1 MWEQSITLGERTITL
16 QTGKLAKQ
24 AHGAVVVKDGKTVIL
39 STVVYDAA
47 RSREVDFLPLTVD
60 YRAYYAASGR
70 IPGSFQRREGRGG
83 DAEIL
88 ASRLCDRSLRPL
100 FPDGFRAETQVLSTV
115 LSYDPGSD
123 APVLSMIGAAAALHL
138 SEIPWEGPLVA
149 ARLARSKGQLILF
162 PRPEQMAASDLDL
175 VLSLSRE
182 GVVMMEGGARQVPE
196 AEVVQAIAFAQQQL
210 SPLLDLVERMRK
222 EAGRPKVAAAPLE
235 PSAFEAELAG
245 AAEASL
251 RTALAIPEKQAR
263 RGAVAAAKRAALESL
278 AARHPDAEVAGKGA
292 GILTALEDR
301 LVRHRVV
308 MENKRL
314 DGRGPKDIRPISCEV
329 DWLPSTHGSALFT
342 RGETQAMVSLTLGTG
357 QDKALIETVEGVR
370 FERFLL
376 HYTFPGYSVG
386 EVRPARAPGRRE
398 IGHGA
403 LARRALEAVM
413 PPESK
418 FPYTVRIVSEISE
431 SNGSS
436 SMATVCG
443 GTLALLDGGVPLEA
457 PVAGIA
463 MGLVKEGDALV
474 VLSDILGDEDHL
486 GDMDFKV
493 AGTAKGVTAIQMD
506 NKVGSL
512 PPAVM
517 TEAFEQARQGRLH
530 ILAEMAKALAQPR
543 PEMKPHAPL
552 FAQLSISPNRIRDLI
567 GPGGKVIQEIQRTT
581 GAKLEVDDTG
591 AVNIYAPNRAAR
603 DAAREAVLDKAGTL
617 EVGSV
622 FDGVVTGVKEFGAFV
637 RIRGQEG
644 LVHKSEWEA
653 GRVENMLEKA
663 KQGDAVRVKVLGV
676 DRAGKISLSRKAA
689 L

>member
-16 QTGKLAKQ
+16 QTGKIAKQ
-24 AHGAVVVKDGKTVIL
+24 AHGAVLVKDGKTVIL
-39 STVVYDAA
+39 STVVFDAA
-47 RSREVDFLPLTVD
+47 QQRVVDFFPLTVD
-60 YRAYYAASGR
+60 FRSYFAASGR

-83 DAEIL
+83 DPEIL

-100 FPDGFRAETQVLSTV
+100 FPDGFRSETQVLSTV

-123 APVLSMIGAAAALHL
+123 APVLSIIGAAAALHL
-138 SEIPWEGPLVA
+138 SEIPWQGPLVA
-149 ARLARSKGQLILF
+149 ARLARVKGKLVLF

-175 VLSLSRE
+175 VLSLTQA
-182 GVVMMEGGARQVPE
+182 GVVMMEGGAKQIPE
-196 AEVVQAIAFAQQQL
+196 PEVVQAIAFAQQQL
-210 SPLLDLVERMRK
+210 APLIELVERMRK
-222 EAGRPKVAAAPLE
+222 EAGRPKVPFTL
-235 PSAFEAELAG
+235 PQQPAFAAELA
-245 AAEASL
+245 AAVEPAL
-251 RTALAIPEKQAR
+251 KAALNLPDKLARRTAVASAKHEALGR
-263 RGAVAAAKRAALESL
+263 VAAA
-278 AARHPDAEVAGKGA
+278 HPDADIASAGKGVLA
-292 GILTALEDR
+292 AVEDR
-301 LVRHRVV
+301 LVRQQVV
-308 MENKRL
+308 AQKKRL
-314 DGRGPKDIRPISCEV
+314 DGRGPKDIRPIACEV

-357 QDKALIETVEGVR
+357 QDRALIETVEGVR

-376 HYTFPGYSVG
+376 HYNFPGYSVG
-386 EVRPARAPGRRE
+386 EARPSRGPGRRE

-413 PPESK
+413 PPESD

-443 GTLALLDGGVPLEA
+443 GCLALMDGGVPLAA

-463 MGLVKEGDALV
+463 MGLVKEGDQLV

-512 PPAVM
+512 PPQVM

-543 PEMKPHAPL
+543 AEMKPHAPL
-552 FAQLSISPNRIRDLI
+552 FAQLTISPNRIRDLI

-581 GAKLEVDDTG
+581 ATKVEVDDTG
-591 AVNIYAPNRAAR
+591 AVKIFAPNRAAR
-603 DAAREAVLDKAGTL
+603 DAAREAVLEKAGTL
-617 EVGSV
+617 EVGAV
-622 FDGVVTGVKEFGAFV
+622 FDGVVTGVKDFGAFV

-644 LVHKSEWEA
+644 LVHISEWETT
-653 GRVENMLEKA
+653 RVEKMQDKA
-663 KQGDAVRVKVLGV
+663 KEGDAVRVKVLGV
-676 DRAGKISLSRKAA
+676 DRAGKISLSRKQA